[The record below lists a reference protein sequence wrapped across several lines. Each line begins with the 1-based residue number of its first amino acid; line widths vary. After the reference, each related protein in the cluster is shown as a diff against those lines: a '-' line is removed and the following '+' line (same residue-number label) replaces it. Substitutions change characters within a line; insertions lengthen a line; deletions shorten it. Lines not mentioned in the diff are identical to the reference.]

1 MAIKKRILVAP
12 LNWGLGHA
20 TRCIPIIKALI
31 DHGYQ
36 PIIGSDGMALEL
48 LKVEFPDEVCIEL
61 PSYQIKYPKKGKY
74 FTYKLLQN
82 SPKVVKAIRAE
93 HKLVKAL
100 VKCKQID
107 GIISDNRLGA
117 YNKNVP
123 SVFITHQLHV
133 LSGIST
139 WLSSKLHQH
148 YIKKFDV
155 CWVPDRE
162 NQPNLSGKM
171 GHVKKQLLPT
181 QYIGAISRLEK
192 IDLKICYDLM
202 FLLSGPEPQRS
213 ILEEILMEQLK
224 MYNGNYLFVRG
235 KVESKQSITKKGNAT
250 IVNFLES
257 KALEEAINKSQIIV
271 ARSGYSTILDLAK
284 LGKRAFFIPTPGQ
297 FEQQYLAKS
306 LEEKRIAPNCQQ
318 HEFSLIQLDRVKN
331 YNGFDQDLSITNYTN
346 LFDLFEREG
355 ELATNTKFTFN
366 V

>member
-1 MAIKKRILVAP
+1 MAIKKRILIAP

-20 TRCIPIIKALI
+20 TRCIPIINALI
-31 DHGYQ
+31 HHGYQ

-61 PSYQIKYPKKGKY
+61 PSYHIKYPKKGKY

-107 GIISDNRLGA
+107 GIISDNRLGVN
-117 YNKNVP
+117 NKNVP

-139 WLSSKLHQH
+139 WISSKLHQH

-162 NQPNLSGKM
+162 GHPNLSGKL
-171 GHVKKQLLPT
+171 GHVKNQLFPI
-181 QYIGAISRLEK
+181 QYIGTISRLK
-192 IDLKICYDLM
+192 KLDLKICYDLLI
-202 FLLSGPEPQRS
+202 LLSGPEPQRS
-213 ILEEILMEQLK
+213 MLEEILMEQLK
-224 MYNGNYLFVRG
+224 MYKGRYLFVRG
-235 KVESKQSITKKGNAT
+235 KVESRQSVVKKGNTT

-257 KALEEAINKSQIIV
+257 QALEEAINKSHIV
-271 ARSGYSTILDLAK
+271 IARSGYSTILDLAK
-284 LGKRAFFIPTPGQ
+284 IGKKAFFIPTPGQ
-297 FEQQYLAKS
+297 FEQQYLAQS
-306 LEEKRIAPNCQQ
+306 LEEKGIAPWCQQ
-318 HEFSLIQLDRVKN
+318 GQF
-331 YNGFDQDLSITNYTN
+331 DLSKLHQLERYSGFEPDLNDSNFGT

-355 ELATNTKFTFN
+355 EFATDTKFTFN
-366 V
+366 I